1 MTSDS
6 YWRRNKPACQALCNL
21 PQHYLC
27 DLVLFLILDNTNSRL
42 LPFLPAPI
50 HTKRSMPSHKNPVLS
65 GFNPDPSIVRVGEDF
80 FLVTSTFEYF
90 PGLPIYHS
98 KDVTQWTLIGHA
110 LTRRSQ
116 LEMRTAEPGS
126 GVWAPTIRFHK
137 GKFYIATCSFTAY
150 TPQQKVSDHPRTLQV
165 LCYGQDMN
173 PIKKK
178 HSFELGR
185 EASTSRQRIYGARRA
200 GQIQSTLTN
209 QGLIKMSVLPC
220 QHVLYLPQ

>member
-1 MTSDS
+1 
-6 YWRRNKPACQALCNL
+6 
-21 PQHYLC
+21 
-27 DLVLFLILDNTNSRL
+27 
-42 LPFLPAPI
+42 
-50 HTKRSMPSHKNPVLS
+50 MPSHKNPVLS

-165 LCYGQDMN
+165 LCYGQDMK
-173 PIKKK
+173 PIKKNTA
-178 HSFELGR
+178 SNLAERLLRLDNGYMAQGELVR
-185 EASTSRQRIYGARRA
+185 SNLLWPTRVWSRCQSCRVSTSSIFHNSLTLTSFFGMMMRRCISRHVTEQLITIHRA
-200 GQIQSTLTN
+200 PLKASQST
-209 QGLIKMSVLPC
+209 
-220 QHVLYLPQ
+220 